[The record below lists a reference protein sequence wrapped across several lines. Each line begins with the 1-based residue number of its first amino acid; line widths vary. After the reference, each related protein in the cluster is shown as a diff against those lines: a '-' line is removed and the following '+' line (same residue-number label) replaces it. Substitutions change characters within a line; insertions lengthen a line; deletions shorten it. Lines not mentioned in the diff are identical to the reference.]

1 MSKDANKGEEVQV
14 GCCYGVTVFTKD
26 MKALSDVRCLG
37 LTSQKEGRMI
47 TNPNVNLNTRS
58 DDVVD
63 HRRVFPKT
71 LEDQLANSARA
82 NGVPM
87 VVASSYTV
95 GISYSTDSMCEKG
108 QAPYCAFGFQVQTT
122 KNADQPTE
130 QQTTKPGPDARTANL
145 EKLKSSTAAL
155 SAMQKKAKAE
165 QQQQQKTVDAVNA
178 AAGAP
183 VPPTAPESLA
193 EKKAAAEKEREL
205 KVRRQLKEL
214 KEQYGVDLDLDLG
227 TPTVTVESVTNFWK
241 SYGSKAN
248 EIASWNTIGGMWHTA
263 GNHLNYMRFRAPEKL
278 RDLVEAAMSGGKGS

>member
-1 MSKDANKGEEVQV
+1 MGVRDLSMSKDANKGEEVQV

-63 HRRVFPKT
+63 ARSMLGTT

-108 QAPYCAFGFQVQTT
+108 QAPYCAFGFQVL
-122 KNADQPTE
+122 E
-130 QQTTKPGPDARTANL
+130 QQLQTEIDRTN
-145 EKLKSSTAAL
+145 
-155 SAMQKKAKAE
+155 
-165 QQQQQKTVDAVNA
+165 
-178 AAGAP
+178 
-183 VPPTAPESLA
+183 
-193 EKKAAAEKEREL
+193 
-205 KVRRQLKEL
+205 QLH
-214 KEQYGVDLDLDLG
+214 
-227 TPTVTVESVTNFWK
+227 
-241 SYGSKAN
+241 
-248 EIASWNTIGGMWHTA
+248 GG
-263 GNHLNYMRFRAPEKL
+263 E
-278 RDLVEAAMSGGKGS
+278 